1 MAGLKAAIKW
11 FSRERL
17 PAGNGMFIMCGVLGA
32 FAATVPAEFLLRFV
46 SWRGLSA
53 ILRVATCLVA
63 LLVWRIVPDTARAS
77 AQAEKPMRLRDV
89 VRDPMFR
96 RFAISCS
103 AASRRCLH
111 PALGPS
117 WPSKVS
123 GRGLGLRM

>member
-96 RFAISCS
+96 RFAPLSASCFGTVL
-103 AASRRCLH
+103 AVQGLWA
-111 PALGPS
+111 GPRLAD
-117 WPSKVS
+117 VN
-123 GRGLGLRM
+123 G